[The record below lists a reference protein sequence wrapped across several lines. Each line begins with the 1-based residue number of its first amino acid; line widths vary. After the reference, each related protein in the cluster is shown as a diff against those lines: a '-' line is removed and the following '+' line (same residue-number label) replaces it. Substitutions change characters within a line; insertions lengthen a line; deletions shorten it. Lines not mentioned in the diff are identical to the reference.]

1 MLSKNVLFIYDKVF
15 KDEVESFGL
24 KNNLY
29 FPEIFNLTNHL
40 HPIFIEEF
48 IPKYDLNNEV
58 FIRLSVDNFH
68 YFYSFEE
75 ICFERLQSI
84 YLLFKKIHNIDLLN
98 TENVFNLSKRENIP
112 SKDVFDVVYFLRNRK
127 IFLIQ
132 NCSKLHSFEEE
143 FGNFEDYIKQ
153 LNYIALLFKNKLLT
167 DIQKLSLFNVV
178 SSNNQLIERF
188 FNNNF
193 IKLEEVFNSKHL
205 LPFDCFLKSSSCL
218 KLLTHKLVL
227 KDSDIGEEI
236 NNLFRNYSNNSFEW
250 FNFLN
255 LFKKFIY
262 KENYLVLSPVKDL
275 NKTKEY
281 RLIVDINNKIV
292 TASQYA
298 VDGVYHSKNID
309 EDLCLIDRFQKFI
322 KPFSFFKAFT
332 KQKLKFIIVD
342 LIVSEE
348 EIFVLEL
355 NNIECSDFYD
365 CDYLKLF

>member
-84 YLLFKKIHNIDLLN
+84 YLLFKKTHNIDLLN

-281 RLIVDINNKIV
+281 RLIVNINNKIV